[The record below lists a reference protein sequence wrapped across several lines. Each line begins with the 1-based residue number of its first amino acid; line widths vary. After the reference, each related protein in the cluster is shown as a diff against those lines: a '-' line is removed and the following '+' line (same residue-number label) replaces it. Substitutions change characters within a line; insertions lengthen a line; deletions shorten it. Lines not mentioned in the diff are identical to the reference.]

1 MPYAGAEE
9 LFATNGALTDH
20 APRALARLPNGQ
32 PTEEKD
38 TEFLLALDLACVVRG
53 QGHAP

>member
-20 APRALARLPNGQ
+20 ARRALARMPNGQ

>member
-9 LFATNGALTDH
+9 LFATNRALTEH
-20 APRALARLPNGQ
+20 ARRALARMPNGQ
-32 PTEEKD
+32 PSEEKD
-38 TEFLLALDLACVVRG
+38 TEFLLTLDLACAIRG